1 MNKIE
6 KIYENEE
13 KMVSEIL
20 KIIQWISNNME
31 EIVNNG
37 IVITDVIEEPMNQNY
52 QSRTTYVL
60 EYGKDDYGVIGVV
73 ADMGLSGSPS
83 AWNHYREVMTF
94 QELAEDIFCRILE
107 AEDAIYDGNYK
118 VFIREDLLEM
128 IE

>member
-1 MNKIE
+1 
-6 KIYENEE
+6 
-13 KMVSEIL
+13 MVLL
-20 KIIQWISNNME
+20 KIVNWISNHME
-31 EIVNNG
+31 EIINNG
-37 IVITDVIEEPMNQNY
+37 IVITDVIEEQIESNY

-60 EYGKDDYGVIGVV
+60 EYGEDDYGTTGIV

-107 AEDAIYDGNYK
+107 AEDAIYDEDYK
-118 VFIREDLLEM
+118 VFIREDLLEI

>member
-1 MNKIE
+1 ML
-6 KIYENEE
+6 
-13 KMVSEIL
+13 EIL
-20 KIIQWISNNME
+20 KIIQWISNNIE
-31 EIVNNG
+31 EIINNG

-60 EYGKDDYGVIGVV
+60 EYGEDDYGVIGIM

-107 AEDAIYDGNYK
+107 AEDAIYDGNYE
-118 VFIREDLLEM
+118 VFIREDLLEI

>member
-1 MNKIE
+1 ML
-6 KIYENEE
+6 
-13 KMVSEIL
+13 EIL
-20 KIIQWISNNME
+20 KIMNWISNHME
-31 EIVNNG
+31 EIIENG
-37 IVITDVIEEPMNQNY
+37 ITITDVIEEPTNQNY

-60 EYGKDDYGVIGVV
+60 EYGEDDYGVIGVV

-83 AWNHYREVMTF
+83 AWNHYREVMSF

-107 AEDAIYDGNYK
+107 AEDVIYDEDYK

>member
-1 MNKIE
+1 ML
-6 KIYENEE
+6 
-13 KMVSEIL
+13 L
-20 KIIQWISNNME
+20 KIVNWISNHMD
-31 EIVNNG
+31 EIIENG
-37 IVITDVIEEPMNQNY
+37 IVITDVIEKPINSNY

-60 EYGKDDYGVIGVV
+60 EYGEDDYGVIGIV

-107 AEDAIYDGNYK
+107 AEDAIYDEDYK

>member
-1 MNKIE
+1 
-6 KIYENEE
+6 
-13 KMVSEIL
+13 MVLL
-20 KIIQWISNNME
+20 KIVNWISNHME
-31 EIVNNG
+31 EIIENG
-37 IVITDVIEEPMNQNY
+37 IVITDVIEEPRNSNY

-60 EYGKDDYGVIGVV
+60 EYGKDDYGVIGIV

-83 AWNHYREVMTF
+83 AWNHYRQVMTF

>member
-1 MNKIE
+1 M
-6 KIYENEE
+6 
-13 KMVSEIL
+13 SLEIL
-20 KIIQWISNNME
+20 NIMKWIINNMK
-31 EIVNNG
+31 EIVENG
-37 IVITDVIEEPMNQNY
+37 IVITDVIEEPMEHY

-60 EYGKDDYGVIGVV
+60 EYGEDDYGVIGIV

-83 AWNHYREVMTF
+83 AWNHYRQVMTF